1 MNIYKFGAMYRSLR
15 DYIVELGRRGELL
28 RVMAKVSPR
37 FEIAE
42 ITDRM
47 TKSKGG
53 GKALLFENTGTE
65 FPVITNM
72 MGSDSRMALALG
84 VERLDDIADR
94 ITALLGEALT
104 PKGSLMDKLR
114 ALPLLAEM
122 SRWFPQQVSGRGAC
136 QHTVYR
142 DAEVDLCRLPM
153 LQSWECDGGAF
164 VTLPMV
170 HTVDPDTGVRNV
182 GMYRMQRFDA
192 RTTGMHWHIHK
203 TGARHYDAYK
213 RAGRRMPVV
222 VTLGGDPVY
231 TYAATAPMPDNMDEY
246 LLAGFLRRRP
256 VRLVKALT
264 CDIYIP
270 EDCDF
275 VIEGYVD
282 PTEEKVVEGD
292 FGDHTGF
299 YSLKDL
305 YPRFHVTAL
314 THRRDAVY
322 PATVVGV
329 PPEEDAYIAKAT
341 EKIFLAPIRLAV
353 QPEVEDLWMPT
364 AGTAHN
370 LAVVSIDKRY
380 RGQAHK
386 VAQALW
392 GAGQMMFNK
401 YLVITSAETP
411 IRSFET
417 LAALLRRCDLRQ
429 CMIRSE
435 GILDVLDHAT
445 ATCGFGG
452 KLALDLTDT
461 DPAAA
466 VADVTLPSE
475 AHPAGGIELYD
486 TRHVVDLGL
495 VILYAEASR
504 PDKVDMEAYLRENG
518 FRGVRYAVVFDYQ
531 AAGAMRDEDLLWL
544 AAANTDPRRDVVL
557 TADGTLTVD
566 ARSKRPG
573 VEGNPPR
580 FPNVAMSSMQTIRLV
595 DERWE
600 EYGIGPRLESP
611 SRRYRKLWLSDR
623 AEW

>member
-1 MNIYKFGAMYRSLR
+1 MYRSLR
-15 DYIVELGRRGELL
+15 DYIVELERRGELL
-28 RVMAKVSPR
+28 RVAAKVSPR

-47 TKSKGG
+47 AKSKGG

-282 PTEEKVVEGD
+282 PSEEKVIEGD

-411 IRSFET
+411 IRSFGA

-452 KLALDLTDT
+452 KVALDLTDT

-486 TRHVVDLGL
+486 TRHVGDLGL

-557 TADGTLTVD
+557 TADGTLTAD